1 MNDMI
6 KYVLDKSA
14 LKNFNENYS
23 ISDLKGFV
31 EKFRLYQR
39 DNDAG
44 LIIENGLVTGIEIT
58 A

>member
-31 EKFRLYQR
+31 EKFRLYQK
-39 DNDAG
+39 DDDAG
-44 LIIENGLVTGIEIT
+44 LVIEDGAVKGIEIT

>member
-1 MNDMI
+1 MI
-6 KYVLDKSA
+6 KYGLDKSA

-23 ISDLKGFV
+23 ISELEGFV
-31 EKFRLYQR
+31 ERFRLYQR

-44 LIIENGLVTGIEIT
+44 LIIENGFVTGIEIS